1 MARDTLEL
9 TAVAPTLV
17 LALQIRPS
25 ELLARLAAHSH
36 AVRLEKARIEL
47 RAELGRRPSE
57 LEAWLEF
64 QGRHPYA
71 AQHLLES
78 AVGARGLDASLV
90 RPARPEPSGTSASR
104 RLLARLATAMVL
116 LLAGGRA
123 TSAAPPGLLPA
134 LFSGE
139 SVEVCFVPGS
149 DCGALIAHEIDTARS
164 AIRIQAYTFTSPR
177 ISHAL
182 ERARRRGVD
191 VVALLDERE
200 AGQANETAAIRALVE
215 AKVAVRL
222 DGAHS
227 TAHNKVLV
235 IDSATVIT
243 GSLNF
248 SVSAE
253 RYSAENVLF
262 IRGNPRLVRAYLD
275 NFALHWAHS
284 QALR

>member
-1 MARDTLEL
+1 MPMP
-9 TAVAPTLV
+9 AV
-17 LALQIRPS
+17 QISPS
-25 ELLARLAAHSH
+25 ELLARLGAHSH

-47 RAELGRRPSE
+47 RAELGRLPSE
-57 LEAWLEF
+57 LETWLEF
-64 QGRHPYA
+64 QGRHPQA
-71 AQHLLES
+71 AQHILERS
-78 AVGARGLDASLV
+78 VGAHVSDAWHV
-90 RPARPEPSGTSASR
+90 RRARPRSSGSLASV
-104 RLLARLATAMVL
+104 RLLARLATGMVL
-116 LLAGGRA
+116 LLAGGRV
-123 TSAAPPGLLPA
+123 TSAAPTGILPV
-134 LFSGE
+134 LFGGE
-139 SVEVCFVPGS
+139 SAEVCFVPGS
-149 DCGALIAHEIDTARS
+149 DCGALVAHKIDAART

-182 ERARRRGVD
+182 ARARLRGVD

-200 AGQANETAAIRALVE
+200 ASQPNEAAAIRALVE

-235 IDSATVIT
+235 IDGATVIT
-243 GSLNF
+243 GSFNF

-262 IRGNPRLVRAYLD
+262 IRGNPRLVRPYLD